1 MRVLLVSAN
10 REHIP
15 DPIFPLGLG
24 YIAAAAQQA
33 GHTIAVADLCFGRQ
47 PLRDLQR
54 RIRAFRPEVV
64 GVSIRNI
71 DNAAYP
77 LTIDYLPRHREV
89 VDAIRATTSAC
100 VVVGGSGFSI
110 LPEQYMQA
118 LGADFGI
125 RGAGEQAF
133 VSLLDALA
141 DDRNPGSIP
150 GLIRQHGTSGTGLAA
165 TIAPA
170 HHARI
175 ADSLRPARDP
185 FDYARYIRR
194 GGSGNI
200 QTKRGCVFKCS
211 YCTYPLLEGN
221 RFQLRAAADVVDE
234 IETLQRRY
242 GPHPLFFVDSI
253 LNFPHGHVEGI
264 CEELL
269 RRRLSVR
276 WSCYATPVKL
286 DANQARLMARA
297 GCEGIELGTDA
308 VDDAQ
313 LERLGKSFNADT
325 VQQAN
330 RHCLD
335 AGLRVCHTLIF
346 GAPGETRTSIRNT
359 CRAIC
364 AMQPTAV
371 IAMTGVRVYPGT
383 PLAEQMVTA
392 GRLNRA
398 AVGLAPAFYIEPEVA
413 DFLPAYVTRQA
424 HDAGNWVLPG
434 IEPPLLPASQR
445 LLRGL
450 GISGPLWRLLRFSWM
465 RRLSR
470 GKFRRSNTSWG
481 IPNPRRTLL

>member
-24 YIAAAAQQA
+24 YIAAAARQA
-33 GHTIAVADLCFGRQ
+33 GHEISIADLCFGRQ
-47 PLRDLQR
+47 PVRDLQR
-54 RIRAFRPEVV
+54 RIRAFQPEVI
-64 GVSIRNI
+64 GLSIRNV
-71 DNAAYP
+71 DNAAFP
-77 LTIDYLPRHREV
+77 LTVDYLPRHREV
-89 VDAIRATTSAC
+89 IDAIRATTSAR

-125 RGAGEQAF
+125 QGAGEQSF
-133 VSLLDALA
+133 VALLDALA
-141 DDRNPGSIP
+141 ENREPGGIP
-150 GLIRQHGTSGTGLAA
+150 GLLSKQSSPDTGVADAITL
-165 TIAPA
+165 P
-170 HHARI
+170 
-175 ADSLRPARDP
+175 ADSASGHSLQPARQL

-194 GGSGNI
+194 GGCGNV

-221 RFQLRAAADVVDE
+221 RFLLRTAHEVVDE
-234 IETLQRRY
+234 IEALQLQY
-242 GPHPLFFVDSI
+242 GPHPIFFVDSI
-253 LNFPHGHVEGI
+253 LNFPRGHVEGL
-264 CEELL
+264 CEEIL
-269 RRRLSVR
+269 RRRLKLR

-286 DANQARLMARA
+286 DRNQAQLMAQA
-297 GCEGIELGTDA
+297 GCEGIELGSDA

-313 LERLGKSFNADT
+313 LKRLGKSFNADT

-359 CRAIC
+359 CRAIR

-383 PLAEQMVTA
+383 PLAEQMIA
-392 GRLNRA
+392 EGRISRA
-398 AVGLAPAFYIEPEVA
+398 AIGLAPAFYIEPEVA
-413 DFLPAYVTRQA
+413 GFLPAYLTQQA
-424 HDAGNWVLPG
+424 REAGNWVLPG
-434 IEPPLLPASQR
+434 IEPPLLPTSQR
-445 LLRGL
+445 ILRGL

-465 RRLSR
+465 RRFSR
-470 GKFRRSNTSWG
+470 GKFRRSTTSWG